1 MFQLSQLVKFLLRL
15 FALIQYS
22 DDTFSDV
29 ILFIDHVIFLAFLK
43 VLGSL
48 RKFLFLLSF
57 EVPCKPVLSLI
68 VIVVA
73 VFIDFILFG
82 IGITLVISIF
92 KHHLLLI

>member
-68 VIVVA
+68 VVA
-73 VFIDFILFG
+73 VFIYFILFG
-82 IGITLVISIF
+82 IGITLVIFIF